1 MPADN
6 RDQDREIVLRCIIRR
21 LPVPWPPL
29 DEVWPVHH
37 TAVWPESLSLRRDDL
52 YEETVCEPIRP

>member
-6 RDQDREIVLRCIIRR
+6 KDQDREIVLRGIIRR

-29 DEVWPVHH
+29 DE
-37 TAVWPESLSLRRDDL
+37 VWPESLSLRRDDL